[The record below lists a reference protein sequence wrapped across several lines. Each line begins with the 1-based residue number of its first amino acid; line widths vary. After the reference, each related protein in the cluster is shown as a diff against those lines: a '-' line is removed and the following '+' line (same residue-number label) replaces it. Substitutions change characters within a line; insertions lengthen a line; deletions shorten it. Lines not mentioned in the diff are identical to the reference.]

1 MKKSLFALM
10 AISILLSACAS
21 PPYKFTKDQPYAY
34 IKPVEGQTWNM
45 CSAGKYYSLT
55 PNPKSKLLK
64 VPAGKKIV
72 LMNYAYFSG
81 YQVSYSC
88 YPAIGFTPQEN
99 KTYVGDLMIGMTGCN
114 IGLAEEDASTA
125 TGLMPVM
132 SLSNASCPAN

>member
-1 MKKSLFALM
+1 MKKGLFAFV
-10 AISILLSACAS
+10 AIVLLLSACAN
-21 PPYKFTKDQPYAY
+21 PPYKFTKDQPYAL
-34 IKPVEGQTWNM
+34 IKPVEGQTWSM
-45 CSAGKYYSLT
+45 CSAGKFYSL
-55 PNPKSKLLK
+55 NPSQKSKMLK

-114 IGLAEEDASTA
+114 IGLAEEDKSTE
-125 TGLMPVM
+125 TGLSPVRT
-132 SLSNASCPAN
+132 LGTASCPAN